1 MINMIRAEKYR
12 LTKTKGFYIFWGL
25 ILLVVILDLAT
36 NTIGAIGLGVG
47 IDTDEMP
54 TYTKDI
60 MFLMGN
66 FNFYFFLLMPVFSI
80 VVGEFS
86 DHIVKNTISSAIS
99 KSRFFVYKYV
109 ICVVYGVLVFLVV
122 NVGFYGLYAIFRSD
136 YGRADFGVYMSRVM
150 GQLPLIVMLLSV
162 FVTVAFLFRKGAA
175 YNSVMIIAPFLF
187 EVILGICM
195 AIPGLKDFSFLS
207 KVIRYEVSTVMYN
220 IGSGID
226 FMGSYYRNILIACV
240 AITVLTFLI
249 GYSSFKKRE
258 L

>member
-1 MINMIRAEKYR
+1 
-12 LTKTKGFYIFWGL
+12 
-25 ILLVVILDLAT
+25 
-36 NTIGAIGLGVG
+36 
-47 IDTDEMP
+47 
-54 TYTKDI
+54 
-60 MFLMGN
+60 
-66 FNFYFFLLMPVFSI
+66 
-80 VVGEFS
+80 
-86 DHIVKNTISSAIS
+86 
-99 KSRFFVYKYV
+99 
-109 ICVVYGVLVFLVV
+109 
-122 NVGFYGLYAIFRSD
+122 
-136 YGRADFGVYMSRVM
+136 MSRVM

-207 KVIRYEVSTVMYN
+207 KVIRYEVSTVMFN